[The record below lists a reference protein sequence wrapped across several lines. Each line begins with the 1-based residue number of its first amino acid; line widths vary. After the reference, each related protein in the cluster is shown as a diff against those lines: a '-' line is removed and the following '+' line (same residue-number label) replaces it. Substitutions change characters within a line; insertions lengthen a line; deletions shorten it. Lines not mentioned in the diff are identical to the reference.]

1 MPDLDIAK
9 FDPTAAELR
18 KLADVARAVVV
29 TDPTDKAQIEAVSEA
44 RKGLKQARV
53 RITNRGKE
61 LRADA
66 IKFQKDVIAKEQ
78 ELVAIIEPEEERL
91 SQIEKEIELA
101 AEKERNKLLLPAR
114 VARLT
119 ALDPELKFDDDALNA
134 MDIKQFE
141 EFFTKQQQ
149 LKNERDAA
157 KLKEAQDKVDA
168 EAKRQADEKAAR
180 EREDQARADERD
192 RIARED
198 AARIKK
204 IEDDAKA
211 EAERVATKA
220 KADADKIVA
229 DAKAKADA
237 EAKIAREKLEA
248 EEQVRKEAADKKA
261 AEEAE
266 ATAKLV
272 REAEEKAAIEAA
284 EKYQKFLT
292 DNGVTKVNAAEF
304 EQRHVGNTVQL
315 WRKVA
320 VYTQTFKVK

>member
-9 FDPTAAELR
+9 FDPTAAELQ
-18 KLADVARAVVV
+18 KLADAARAVVV
-29 TDPTDKAQIEAVSEA
+29 TDPTDKTQIEAVSEA

-119 ALDPELKFDDDALNA
+119 TLDPELKFDDDALNA

-149 LKNERDAA
+149 LKNERVATKLAA
-157 KLKEAQDKVDA
+157 DQAKVDA
-168 EAKRQADEKAAR
+168 EAKRQADEKEAR
-180 EREDQARADERD
+180 EREERARADERD

-211 EAERVATKA
+211 EA
-220 KADADKIVA
+220 DKIIA

-237 EAKIAREKLEA
+237 EEKARADEAKKKADAEAREKAAKEKQEREIEYQTWFNGLTKDKDATYMTE
-248 EEQVRKEAADKKA
+248 RKDDGTVLLYKLLGTFTSKK
-261 AEEAE
+261 
-266 ATAKLV
+266 
-272 REAEEKAAIEAA
+272 
-284 EKYQKFLT
+284 
-292 DNGVTKVNAAEF
+292 
-304 EQRHVGNTVQL
+304 
-315 WRKVA
+315 
-320 VYTQTFKVK
+320 